1 MKYLAGIL
9 LICSIPFNGFSQQ
22 FGAFPPSTRWRQ
34 LNSDTARVIYAP
46 AAELQARRIMSLV
59 HKVAADTALELGS
72 RMRKVDIVLHNRTT
86 LANGYVALAPFRS
99 EFYLVPGSNIFDF
112 GNLPWQENLA
122 IHEYRH
128 VHQYNNFRNGV
139 SKFLSYVFGENGQ
152 AFANAITVPDWF
164 FEGDAVYAETALTPQ
179 GRGRLSYFQSGY
191 RSLWLENKKYSWQ
204 KLRNG
209 SLKDYVPNHY
219 QLGYLL
225 ANYGYLK
232 YGNEFWPKVTK
243 DASAFKGLFYPFQK
257 AVRRHAGISY
267 KTFRKEA
274 FEYYRQQ
281 VAEPGSSRGHHLVA
295 DPKQR
300 TVTNFYFPQQIAND
314 SLLYLKSAYNKIPA
328 FYIRD
333 KEGEKKIALR
343 SISPEEW
350 FGYRNG
356 KIVYTAYSTHPRWSL
371 VDHSDIVLLDIHTG
385 KERRLTTGRK
395 YFTPDLSPS
404 GNKIVAVMMND
415 SLQTEIR
422 VLQTANGT
430 VTKNYSRPDYF
441 LSNPRFV
448 DENRVVLGTRLPDAT
463 MAMQILDLQS
473 GEWKQITPFS
483 PNHFS
488 LPFVDGNRV
497 YFVSGAS
504 GNDDIY
510 RVHLKDFS
518 IQQLTGGATGNYY
531 PSVYHDTL
539 TWSHFTSEGLAL
551 RSAALP
557 LIQAGTLNA
566 MQLQE
571 TREIYPVAFPANLLD
586 SSSSLIQSQPYSKS
600 TGLFRFHS
608 WLPTYSDPEYTV
620 SLYSDNIL
628 NTFSNELYYRYN
640 ENENSHAAGWNGV
653 YGGWYPMLNAGVE
666 YTYKRELPYRND
678 YLTLDQLEAR
688 VGYSIPLNFTKGK
701 SYRLFNGGSNFVFN
715 RVIPTGF
722 YKDTFQA
729 DSRFYLHHY
738 LTWSHYLP
746 RAVQHIFPKFGYTAG
761 VQLRHFLEDG
771 FSMIDQSQ
779 WLANGQLFLPSFR
792 NHSLV
797 ITGAFQSVDTA
808 STSFSNRFA
817 FSRGYQDYYFR
828 KMWRVSGNYHF
839 PIAYP
844 DFGIASIVYLQR
856 LRANLFYDYTKVY
869 SGYFSRKPAASKPFR
884 SVGTEIFFDTKWWNQ
899 LPVSFGFRVS
909 HLLDD
914 GLTPGDKKG
923 STWVEFI
930 VPVGLLEN

>member
-1 MKYLAGIL
+1 MYLFTMKYLAIIL
-9 LICSIPFNGFSQQ
+9 LICSIPFTGFSQQ

-34 LNSDTARVIYAP
+34 LNSDTARVIFSP
-46 AAELQARRIMSLV
+46 AAEAQARRIMSLV
-59 HKVAADTALELGS
+59 HRVAADTLLDLGG
-72 RMRKVDIVLHNRTT
+72 RMRKVNIVLHNRTT

-99 EFYLVPGSNIFDF
+99 EFYLVPGSNVFDF

-128 VHQYNNFRNGV
+128 VHQYNNFRNGI
-139 SKFLSYVFGENGQ
+139 SKALSYVFGENGQ
-152 AFANAITVPDWF
+152 AFGNAITVPDWF
-164 FEGDAVYAETALTPQ
+164 FEGDAVFAETAMTPQ

-191 RSLWLENKKYSWQ
+191 RSLWLENRKYSWL

-209 SLKDYVPNHY
+209 SMKDYVPNHY

-232 YGNEFWPKVTK
+232 YGNEFWIKVTR
-243 DASAFKGLFYPFQK
+243 DASAFKGMFYPFQK
-257 AVRRHAGISY
+257 AVRKHAGISY

-274 FEYYRQQ
+274 FDFYK
-281 VAEPGSSRGHHLVA
+281 
-295 DPKQR
+295 KQLPPVTDSQAKHQR
-300 TVTNFYFPQQIAND
+300 AVTNFYFPQYIGND

-328 FYIRD
+328 FYIKDRN
-333 KEGEKKIALR
+333 GEHKISLR
-343 SISPEEW
+343 SISAEEW

-356 KIVYTAYSTHPRWSL
+356 KIVYTAYSTHPRWTL
-371 VDHSDIVLLDIHTG
+371 VDHSDLVLLDIFSG
-385 KERRLTTGRK
+385 KEERISSGQK
-395 YFTPDLSPS
+395 FYTPDLSPS
-404 GNKIVAVMMND
+404 GNKIVAVVMD
-415 SLQTEIR
+415 DTLQTELRIVETASGNTTKMIR
-422 VLQTANGT
+422 KQ
-430 VTKNYSRPDYF
+430 DYF
-441 LSNPRFV
+441 FTNPRFI
-448 DENRVVLGTRLPDAT
+448 DENRVVVGTRLPNAT
-463 MAMQILDLQS
+463 MALQVIDLNTN
-473 GEWKQITPFS
+473 EWTLLTPFS
-483 PNHFS
+483 TNHAS
-488 LPFVDGNRV
+488 LPYVDGNDI
-497 YFVSGAS
+497 YFVSNAN

-510 RVHLKDFS
+510 RIRLKDKS
-518 IQQLTGGATGNYY
+518 IEQLTFDATGNYY
-531 PSVYHDTL
+531 PSVFRDTL
-539 TWSHFTSEGLAL
+539 TWSHFTSRGLAL
-551 RSAALP
+551 RRSVLP
-557 LIQAGTLNA
+557 TLETGNTNP
-566 MQLQE
+566 MQFQE
-571 TREIYPVAFPANLLD
+571 TKEIYPVAFAENILD
-586 SSSSLIQSQPYSKS
+586 NSINTESSQPYSKS
-600 TGLFRFHS
+600 TGLLRFHS

-640 ENENSHAAGWNGV
+640 ENENSHAAGWNAT
-653 YGGWYPMLNAGVE
+653 YGGWYPMLNAGIE
-666 YTYKRELPYRND
+666 YTYKRELPYRNN
-678 YLTLDQLEAR
+678 YLTLNQVEAR
-688 VGYSIPLNFTKGK
+688 VGYNIPLNFTKGK
-701 SYRLFNGGSNFVFN
+701 TYRLFNGGSNFVFN

-738 LTWSHYLP
+738 LTWSQYLP
-746 RAVQHIFPKFGYTAG
+746 RAVQHIYPKFGYTAG

-771 FSMIDQSQ
+771 YSMMDQSQ
-779 WLANGQLFLPSFR
+779 WLANAQLFLPSFK

-797 ITGAFQSVDTA
+797 VTGAFQTVDTA
-808 STSFSNRFA
+808 STGFSNRFA

-856 LRANLFYDYTKVY
+856 LRANIFYDYTKVY
-869 SGYFSRKPAASKPFR
+869 SGYFFSKPSVSKPFR
-884 SVGTEIFFDTKWWNQ
+884 SVGTEIYFDTKWWNQ

-914 GLTPGDKKG
+914 GLTPGDRKG